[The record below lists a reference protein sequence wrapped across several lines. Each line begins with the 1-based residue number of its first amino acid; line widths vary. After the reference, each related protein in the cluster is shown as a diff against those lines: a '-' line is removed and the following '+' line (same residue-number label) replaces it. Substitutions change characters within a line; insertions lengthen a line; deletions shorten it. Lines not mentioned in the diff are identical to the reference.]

1 MRTFKKGEN
10 TWQTN
15 DEITIKSLINSGY
28 EEVVINAE
36 VKQEIEPE
44 VVKPKRRS
52 KIED

>member
-1 MRTFKKGEN
+1 MRTFQNGEN

-15 DEITIKSLINSGY
+15 DAITIKALLNSGY
-28 EEVVINAE
+28 KEVVIAE

-44 VVKPKRRS
+44 VVKPKKRS

>member
-10 TWQTN
+10 IWQSK
-15 DEITIKSLINSGY
+15 DEVTIKALLNSGY
-28 EEVVINAE
+28 EEVVIKAE